1 MPEDELAR
9 EKQEVERLRGLLIA
23 RDQELGEA
31 LGKLSEREGRGGTLT
46 RIAKKLLGSLR
57 RS

>member
-1 MPEDELAR
+1 MAEDELAR
-9 EKQEVERLRGLLIA
+9 EKQEVERLRGLLIT

-31 LGKLSEREGRGGTLT
+31 LGRLTEREGRGGTLA
-46 RIAKKLLGSLR
+46 RIAKKLLGGLR

>member
-1 MPEDELAR
+1 MAEDELAR

-23 RDQELGEA
+23 RDRELGEA
-31 LGKLSEREGRGGTLT
+31 LGRLAELEARSGRLT
-46 RIAKKLLGSLR
+46 GLAKKLLGGLR

>member
-1 MPEDELAR
+1 MAEDELAR
-9 EKQEVERLRGLLIA
+9 EKQEVERLRGLLIT

-31 LGKLSEREGRGGTLT
+31 LGKLAEREGHGGTLT